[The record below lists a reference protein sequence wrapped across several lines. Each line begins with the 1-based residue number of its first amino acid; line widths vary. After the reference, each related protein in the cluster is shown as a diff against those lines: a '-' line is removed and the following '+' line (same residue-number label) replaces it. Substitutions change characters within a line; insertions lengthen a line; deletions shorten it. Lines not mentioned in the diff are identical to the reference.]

1 MKRIVKRVGVGLLV
15 VVALLVVSVGGYAT
29 VQSRAY
35 DASMAKVYDI
45 APLPVTRSTD
55 PAVLARGKHLAE
67 SIAACA
73 GNDCH
78 GPDLGGGK
86 LMEMGPLGKFQ
97 APNISPGGLGAA
109 YSDGELARLIRHG
122 VKKDGRSVTF
132 MPVQDINWMPESDL
146 VAVISYVRSVPA
158 VNKPN
163 GPLELGTL
171 AKVLDVRGMLVLD
184 VARRIDHTKMELG
197 PAPSPTPEYGKY
209 LGRLCTGCHGDHFSG
224 GPIPGA
230 PSDFPKPLNI
240 TPHAT
245 GLADWTFEDFDKL
258 LSEGVRKNGKKLD
271 PFMPLEAIGKMD
283 ETERKALWAYLRT
296 VPPMP
301 YGGR

>member
-15 VVALLVVSVGGYAT
+15 VVALLVVSVGGCAT
-29 VQSRAY
+29 VQSRAF

-45 APLPVTRSTD
+45 APLPVARSTD
-55 PAVLARGKHLAE
+55 PAVIARGKHLAE

-97 APNISPGGLGAA
+97 APNVSPGGLGAA

-171 AKVLDVRGMLVLD
+171 AKVLDVRGMIVLD
-184 VARRIDHTKMELG
+184 VARRIDHTKMDLG

-209 LGRLCTGCHGDHFSG
+209 LGRLCTGCHGDHLSG

-230 PSDFPKPLNI
+230 PGDLPKPLNI

-245 GLADWTFEDFDKL
+245 GLADWTYEDFDKL
-258 LSEGVRKNGKKLD
+258 LSEGVRKNGQKLD